1 MSVPLRITGPAVA
14 IFNGVTYYFQDG
26 LKVSLK
32 RNTDNIKVDN
42 FGAIAAIAKDFVVE
56 FTGKPAGVLDAT
68 YIESMFPDARN
79 NHGSSV
85 FGSTD
90 LPLVIWAQHP
100 FNGSDLNK
108 VTWQRGSIS
117 KSPTIM
123 CTATRG
129 QIISGEITFTALM
142 ASDFDLTAPD
152 AWYSAVHAAFT
163 GDILDVDNIRYARYT
178 AALGVRSA
186 PYDEMLA
193 VDGFTL
199 EATFGTKDIS
209 VDNFG
214 IIDRVYDADS
224 YLASCKFKPANLLKA
239 EVDSLIQV
247 QDTTALLPGD
257 EIGGNNED
265 LVITSDRM
273 IVTLKNCGALSSE
286 DLYQTGVL
294 QRGEV
299 MFINAIHRTGSGS
312 GATIDP
318 AITFEV
324 P

>member
-1 MSVPLRITGPAVA
+1 MSVPLRITGPAVVV
-14 IFNGVTYYFQDG
+14 FNGITYYFQDG
-26 LKVSLK
+26 LKGSLK
-32 RNTDNIKVDN
+32 RNTENITVDN
-42 FGAIAAIAKDFVVE
+42 FGAIAAVAKNFIVE
-56 FTGKPAGVLDAT
+56 FTGKPAGVLDAD
-68 YIESMFPDARN
+68 YVGSMFPDARN

-90 LPLVIWAQHP
+90 LPLIIWAQHP
-100 FNGSDLNK
+100 FSGSDLNK
-108 VTWQRGSIS
+108 VTWARGAIS

-152 AWYSAVHAAFT
+152 AWYVAVNAAYS
-163 GDILDVDNIRYARYT
+163 GAALDIDLIRYARYT
-178 AALGVRSA
+178 GALGVRSD
-186 PYDEMLA
+186 PYNAMLA
-193 VDGFTL
+193 IDGFTL
-199 EATFGTKDIS
+199 EATFGTKDID

-214 IIDRVYDADS
+214 IIDRVYDANS
-224 YLASCKFKPANLLKA
+224 YVASCKFKPANMTKA
-239 EVDSLIQV
+239 QVDTLIRV

-257 EIGGNNED
+257 VIGGGNED
-265 LVITSDRM
+265 LVLTSDSF
-273 IVTLKNCGALSSE
+273 IVTLKNCDAASSE

-299 MFINAIHRTGSGS
+299 MFINAANFTGSGS
-312 GATIDP
+312 GITVEP
-318 AITFEV
+318 ALIFEN